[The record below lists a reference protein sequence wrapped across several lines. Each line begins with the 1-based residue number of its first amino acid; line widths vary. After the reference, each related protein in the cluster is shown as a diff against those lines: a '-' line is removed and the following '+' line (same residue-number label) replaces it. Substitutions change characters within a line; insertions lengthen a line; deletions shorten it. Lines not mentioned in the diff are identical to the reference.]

1 MLEFLVDSINNF
13 FMIYIAIYAIIFF
26 ISTLSAIFVIEKNQ
40 SYRKY
45 QHEIDSK
52 NEDSL
57 LPISILVPAYN
68 EEQTIIDCI
77 ESNLY
82 LDYPEFEV
90 IVINDGSKDRTGDL
104 VQEHFK
110 LKRVNRPIRRV
121 VPCQSEI
128 DIYEGIIHER
138 IKLTLVNKVNG
149 GKADALNMGINLAR
163 YPLITSLDAD
173 SILQYDSLREIVMPF
188 NRDNRT
194 VAVGGNIKVSNQ
206 VILDRG
212 RVVKYLTPKLF
223 IVIMQLIEYYRVF
236 LNTRVWLNLF
246 NGNLIISGAFGLFRK
261 DAVISVGGYDTKS
274 IGEDMDLV
282 LKLHSFYRQ
291 NQIPYQ
297 ISYEPYAVCWSQV
310 PSKLKDLKN
319 QRRRWQIGLMTS
331 MFNHR
336 QMALNPQYGLTG
348 FFSFTYFFIYEM
360 MSCVFDSLGIIII
373 VLAFFAGFLNMTFFL
388 TFMLI
393 YVFYNTGLSIMAI
406 KFEEYMFRNESGK
419 FNKNE
424 HAKGVPLRR
433 GDTFFCRLING
444 FVQMVVILGEQAK
457 TRQK

>member
-128 DIYEGIIHER
+128 DIYEGIINEK

-212 RVVKYLTPKLF
+212 RVVKYLTPKRF
-223 IVIMQLIEYYRVF
+223 IVMMQLIEYYRVF

-246 NGNLIISGAFGLFRK
+246 NGNLLISGAFGLFRT
-261 DAVISVGGYDTKS
+261 DAVISVGGYD
-274 IGEDMDLV
+274 
-282 LKLHSFYRQ
+282 
-291 NQIPYQ
+291 
-297 ISYEPYAVCWSQV
+297 A
-310 PSKLKDLKN
+310 
-319 QRRRWQIGLMTS
+319 
-331 MFNHR
+331 
-336 QMALNPQYGLTG
+336 
-348 FFSFTYFFIYEM
+348 
-360 MSCVFDSLGIIII
+360 
-373 VLAFFAGFLNMTFFL
+373 
-388 TFMLI
+388 
-393 YVFYNTGLSIMAI
+393 
-406 KFEEYMFRNESGK
+406 
-419 FNKNE
+419 
-424 HAKGVPLRR
+424 
-433 GDTFFCRLING
+433 
-444 FVQMVVILGEQAK
+444 
-457 TRQK
+457 